1 MPDYTWTIGTDRT
14 DGGIVV
20 NGETSGST
28 PTYTRGGR
36 TDLNFAFWY
45 DPAID
50 ADPSAHIDRYREL
63 RQYGDF
69 AGSMTVNRS
78 ANGVPH
84 YTERV
89 PTSAA
94 VDTLVLDFVPGTDV
108 TATDGF
114 WAIVRS
120 VDDPTRFPEDTCRLN
135 LSVTM
140 LAELSEY
147 ADRAAIEAE
156 LREGVV

>member
-1 MPDYTWTIGTDRT
+1 MPDYTWTLGTDRT

-28 PTYTRGGR
+28 PSYTRGDR
-36 TDLNFAFWY
+36 ADLNFAFWY
-45 DPAID
+45 DPSID
-50 ADPSAHIDRYREL
+50 ADPSGHIDRYRQL
-63 RQYGDF
+63 REYGDF

-78 ANGVPH
+78 SNGVPH

-94 VDTLVLDFVPGTDV
+94 VDTLVLDFVPGADV
-108 TATDGF
+108 TATNGF
-114 WAIVRS
+114 WGIVRS
-120 VDDPTRFPEDTCRLN
+120 MDDPTRYPNDTCRLD
-135 LSVTM
+135 LTVVM
-140 LAELSEY
+140 LAELDEY
-147 ADRAAIEAE
+147 ADRTTLEDA